1 MRYRMARL
9 GIHIGQNGLE
19 IGERFMA
26 DAADATDA
34 DLEPGL

>member
-1 MRYRMARL
+1 MARL
-9 GIHIGQNGLE
+9 GIHIRQNGVE

-34 DLEPGL
+34 TDTDLEPGL

>member
-1 MRYRMARL
+1 V
-9 GIHIGQNGLE
+9 E

-34 DLEPGL
+34 TDTDLEPGL